1 MRWDEI
7 VVTREDVVLLKNSF
21 ERSEVV
27 IVMVAP
33 SARSGSW
40 LVARGRPDR

>member
-27 IVMVAP
+27 YCYGGAK
-33 SARSGSW
+33 RQKW